1 MADPRTIGKWVGR
14 NPPSREKGKGVAKKR
29 MILALGLTNLVM
41 ATRHGIGGGGL
52 LHRLE
57 VPEAPISS

>member
-1 MADPRTIGKWVGR
+1 
-14 NPPSREKGKGVAKKR
+14 
-29 MILALGLTNLVM
+29 MILALGLTILVM
-41 ATRHGIGGGGL
+41 ATRHEIGGGGL